1 MSVKIQ
7 QESFSISKM
16 ISQLSEKDH
25 VGAVVTFSGY
35 VREFSNDNQLQF
47 MELEYYP
54 GMTERALENIEKKA
68 RNSWDID
75 DIKIIHRV
83 GKLSPKDLIVGVVVS
98 SKHRSN
104 AFKACEFIIDFLKTD
119 APFWKKEVNENG
131 ASWVN
136 ERQEDITKKSNWNK
150 IA

>member
-16 ISQLSEKDH
+16 ITQLSEKDH

-47 MELEYYP
+47 MELEHYP

-75 DIKIIHRV
+75 DIRIIHRV
-83 GKLSPKDLIVGVVVS
+83 GKLLPKDLIVGVVVS
-98 SKHRSN
+98 SKHRGN

-119 APFWKKEVNENG
+119 APFWKKEINENG
-131 ASWVN
+131 SCWVN
-136 ERQEDITKKSNWNK
+136 ERQEDITKKSNWK
-150 IA
+150 K

>member
-54 GMTERALENIEKKA
+54 GMTEKALENIEKKA

-75 DIKIIHRV
+75 DIRIIHRV
-83 GKLSPKDLIVGVVVS
+83 GKLVPKDLIVGVAVS
-98 SKHRSN
+98 SKHRGN

-119 APFWKKEVNENG
+119 APFWKKEINENG
-131 ASWVN
+131 VSWVN
-136 ERQEDITKKSNWNK
+136 ERQEDITKKSNWK
-150 IA
+150 K